1 MLSRILECCIAIL
14 EFYHIVC
21 FYQGGSEEALIVNSN
36 PLTQVSDVVF
46 IRLNQH
52 HCTEYTR
59 SFIIF
64 NVICQS
70 AKQWTET
77 THLVVSLW
85 VQEPNVTINNY
96 SILKMLSLEGKSSC
110 TKVVA
115 FLHIVRGDSNSYVKN
130 YVAYFLTYWKYNWPW
145 EDNKREIVV

>member
-1 MLSRILECCIAIL
+1 MGAHAASPINEKALRPLYSTQLFYYFYSDQTKIDFCIASFAVLSRIFRILYIAIL

-70 AKQWTET
+70 ANLWTET
-77 THLVVSLW
+77 AHLVVSL
-85 VQEPNVTINNY
+85 
-96 SILKMLSLEGKSSC
+96 
-110 TKVVA
+110 
-115 FLHIVRGDSNSYVKN
+115 
-130 YVAYFLTYWKYNWPW
+130 
-145 EDNKREIVV
+145 